1 MSEIKNVGA
10 YHLADNPDMY
20 EPMRRNNFM
29 FIVTGIDNI
38 VNVGSKTG
46 ETIKNVSEVLKY
58 SVVSA
63 TIPTFSQNPIEIRR
77 GNSVIKAAGTPSFSD
92 GTIVVR
98 DFVGADTK
106 SALMSWQNLSYNVKT
121 ERVGKMS
128 DYKKTCY
135 LVEYNV
141 DFTSIVRTWKMMG
154 CWVSN
159 ISEDAYD
166 VTSGDVQ
173 QITATISYDKAFMEL
188 PDEI

>member
-10 YHLADNPDMY
+10 YHLSDNPDMY
-20 EPMRRNNFM
+20 EVMRNNTFV

-38 VNVGSKTG
+38 INVGSKTG
-46 ETIKNVSEVLKY
+46 ETIRNASEVLKY

-77 GNSVIKAAGTPSFSD
+77 GNSVMKAAGMPTFTD
-92 GTIVVR
+92 GSIVVR

-106 SALMSWQNLSYNVKT
+106 SALMSWQNLSYNVRT

-141 DFTSIVRTWKMMG
+141 DCTQIVRTWKIFG
-154 CWVSN
+154 CWVSG
-159 ISEDAYD
+159 ISEDGYD
-166 VTSGDVQ
+166 VTNDSAK
-173 QITATISYDKAFMEL
+173 QITATISYDKAYMEL